1 MNNEVIFMPPK
12 GEKRK
17 QQIIDTAR
25 NMFMTRGFQST
36 HIGHVCEE
44 LDIAR
49 GTVYQYFSNKKEI
62 LYAILDYVSETIED
76 ILDPD
81 DLKDFIRMKPDN
93 ETIIK
98 FIDNRVSSCLKIIAD
113 EPIIIRLIYRDISG
127 IDEEVS
133 QKVSEFLAKVT
144 DVISKEIDALRVNKI
159 FKQEINPDIASSMLV
174 GGVMMIVYQY
184 TNNNK
189 NFLDNELSKAMSILY
204 LHGVYEN
211 NS

>member
-1 MNNEVIFMPPK
+1 MPPK

-62 LYAILDYVSETIED
+62 LYAILDNVSETVED

-81 DLKDFIRMKPDN
+81 DLKDFIRAKPDN
-93 ETIIK
+93 ETIVK
-98 FIDNRVSSCLKIIAD
+98 FIDNRISSCLKIIGD
-113 EPIIIRLIYRDISG
+113 EPIIIKLIYRDISG
-127 IDEEVS
+127 IDDEVS
-133 QKVSEFLAKVT
+133 GKVSDFLAKIT
-144 DVISKEIDALRVNKI
+144 DIIAKEIESLRGNKI
-159 FKQEINPDIASSMLV
+159 FKQEISPEIAASMLV
-174 GGVMMIVYQY
+174 GGVMMIVFQY
-184 TNNNK
+184 TNKNK
-189 NFLDNELSKAMSILY
+189 NFLDSELSKAMSILY